1 MCIMF
6 RSFFPVPSVIPITDI
21 KGMEAAK
28 YTKQEKQ
35 LRCKVA
41 SLYRIID
48 LNGWSY
54 GIYNHI
60 SVGIPGNTF
69 L

>member
-1 MCIMF
+1 MF

-54 GIYNHI
+54 GDRRNWKKRSEHDAH
-60 SVGIPGNTF
+60 
-69 L
+69 

>member
-1 MCIMF
+1 MF
-6 RSFFPVPSVIPITDI
+6 SVPSVIPINDI
-21 KGMEAAK
+21 KGTETAK
-28 YTKQEKQ
+28 YAKHEKQ

-48 LNGWSY
+48 MNGWTC

-60 SVGIPGNTF
+60 SVSKISEI
-69 L
+69 